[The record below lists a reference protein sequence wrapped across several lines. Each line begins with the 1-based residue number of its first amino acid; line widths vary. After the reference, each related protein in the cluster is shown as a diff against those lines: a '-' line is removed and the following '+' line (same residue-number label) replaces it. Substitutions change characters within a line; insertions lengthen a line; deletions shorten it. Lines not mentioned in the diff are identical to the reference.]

1 MSWYSSRWRRSNSN
15 ATPLPT
21 VAPTSPLSPTTGG
34 AAATAGAPNGLT
46 NPGGPQAG
54 FAHLL
59 PQTNAADPTGA
70 TRADRKALEPL
81 FGPNIG
87 AVSSGPAWTGYVDR
101 DKKVLGGGYTG
112 LSSTDE
118 LTPEVI
124 NGWVEK
130 SKDPTQPTT
139 TLQALVNLKR
149 PSLRLVPL
157 TTPSYASD
165 TAHAPPQ
172 QHALEFTYDADAPKV
187 SIRVH
192 VYLPKGHPDLGGTFS
207 SPTAAL
213 TASPYSP
220 SGAAAGAATGTSTFA
235 SPATATSPST
245 SSSHPYAKL
254 LVFETVT
261 EGGFGRKLKIVDG
274 AVVELGRFEKVPAHL
289 KRLTE
294 EQQQQR
300 LQERDPSTGSEVPN
314 IGNMHLTVGTPT
326 EGGAAANARRSR
338 RFTRAFRL
346 ITPHRHRDQEQELRA
361 AGPALAVVDVN
372 AQPEDGTAPITPAL
386 PNATGAAAATPA
398 KKDDEHGVKLTIRL
412 VALDEQGAE
421 MGCPNEQVT
430 YLHIVRVGTKPA
442 ATAPAAPKTPA
453 VAAGATSPTDAEAA
467 TSSTSAEAP
476 AQPSAH
482 AAQGGEEEEEE
493 EDTRPWV
500 VKVVKREATIGPH
513 TFHLHEIFGLTNSA
527 SDTSAEPA
535 PAPVP
540 VQGHTYPPTGGV
552 VGNDTPDDPSP
563 SEECLLC
570 LSSPREVVLLPCRHL
585 VACKDCALNMV
596 EFGAGGAIN
605 QGNETQAAPVT
616 TGAAGAAGGDGQ
628 DGAAAPAGGAD
639 AGGMT
644 TNIVNAMNTRRKRKA
659 KGWFCPVCRQPYTS
673 LLRLTTAPPP
683 APATNTATVA
693 AAAAVAT
700 AAPVDGSGVAATGDV
715 ESNAANGEGG
725 QNNSGL
731 LGSLRPSFFR
741 SLTTGKGVPENAG
754 TTAAGGPSAA
764 AANPAVGGSSAA
776 AAGAA
781 RTSGDTVEGES
792 EEMVQVN
799 ARVGDVESTGGLGR
813 VGA

>member
-21 VAPTSPLSPTTGG
+21 VAPTSPLSPTTG
-34 AAATAGAPNGLT
+34 AAGAPNGLT

-207 SPTAAL
+207 SPTAPL

-235 SPATATSPST
+235 SPATTTSPST

-261 EGGFGRKLKIVDG
+261 DGGFGRKLKIVDG

-300 LQERDPSTGSEVPN
+300 LQDRDPSTGSEVPN

-361 AGPALAVVDVN
+361 SGPALAVVDVN
-372 AQPEDGTAPITPAL
+372 AQPEDGTAPVAPAL
-386 PNATGAAAATPA
+386 PNSATGTAAAATA

-442 ATAPAAPKTPA
+442 ATVPKTPA
-453 VAAGATSPTDAEAA
+453 VAAGATSPADAEAA
-467 TSSTSAEAP
+467 ASTSAEAP
-476 AQPSAH
+476 AKPPGDA
-482 AAQGGEEEEEE
+482 AAQGEEGEEEE

-540 VQGHTYPPTGGV
+540 AQGHTYPPTGGV

-585 VACKDCALNMV
+585 
-596 EFGAGGAIN
+596 GS
-605 QGNETQAAPVT
+605 ETQAAPTT
-616 TGAAGAAGGDGQ
+616 TGAAGTAAD
-628 DGAAAPAGGAD
+628 AGGAD

-659 KGWFCPVCRQPYTS
+659 KGWFS
-673 LLRLTTAPPP
+673 P
-683 APATNTATVA
+683 A
-693 AAAAVAT
+693 
-700 AAPVDGSGVAATGDV
+700 DGSGVAATGDV

-764 AANPAVGGSSAA
+764 AAIPVVGGSSAA
-776 AAGAA
+776 AATGAA

-792 EEMVQVN
+792 EEMVQVS

>member
-1 MSWYSSRWRRSNSN
+1 MSWYSNRWRSRND
-15 ATPLPT
+15 ATTPLPT
-21 VAPTSPLSPTTGG
+21 VAPTSPLSSANGG
-34 AAATAGAPNGLT
+34 VAGQNT
-46 NPGGPQAG
+46 VNPAGPQAG

-59 PQTNAADPTGA
+59 PQTNTSDPSGT
-70 TRADRKALEPL
+70 TRADRKTLEPL

-87 AVSSGPAWTGYVDR
+87 AVSSGPAWTGYVDK

-112 LSSTDE
+112 PSSSDE

-157 TTPSYASD
+157 SAPSYASD
-165 TAHAPPQ
+165 ASNTPLPPQ
-172 QHALEFTYDADAPKV
+172 QHALEFNYDADAPKV

-192 VYLPKGHPDLGGTFS
+192 VYLPRGHPDLGPGGAFS
-207 SPTAAL
+207 SPAAL

-220 SGAAAGAATGTSTFA
+220 LGATGGAPSTFA
-235 SPATATSPST
+235 SPLTATSPST
-245 SSSHPYAKL
+245 GTGASHPYAKL

-261 EGGFGRKLKIVDG
+261 DGGFGRKLKIGDG
-274 AVVELGRFEKVPAHL
+274 AVVELGRFEKVPG
-289 KRLTE
+289 KRGVEQSATE
-294 EQQQQR
+294 EENQQQQTAQDN
-300 LQERDPSTGSEVPN
+300 LAHLAIPSDQGVD
-314 IGNMHLTVGTPT
+314 TPT
-326 EGGAAANARRSR
+326 LATPDVAGGPNARRSR

-346 ITPHRHRDQEQELRA
+346 ITPHRHRGQEQELTA
-361 AGPALAVVDVN
+361 SGPALAVVDVN
-372 AQPEDGTAPITPAL
+372 AQPEDAPVTPAVANPTAP
-386 PNATGAAAATPA
+386 PA
-398 KKDDEHGVKLTIRL
+398 KKEEEHGVKLTIRL

-430 YLHIVRVGTKPA
+430 YLHVVRVGTKPA
-442 ATAPAAPKTPA
+442 APKAVNPAADPPTETSEGAKDATTPA
-453 VAAGATSPTDAEAA
+453 HGTDAQR
-467 TSSTSAEAP
+467 P
-476 AQPSAH
+476 
-482 AAQGGEEEEEE
+482 EETTDDE

-527 SDTSAEPA
+527 SDTADPA

-540 VQGHTYPPTGGV
+540 IQGHTYPPTGATI
-552 VGNDTPDDPSP
+552 GNDTPDDPSP

-605 QGNETQAAPVT
+605 QGSETQPAPVPT
-616 TGAAGAAGGDGQ
+616 ATSPTGGAAEGQTDAAVPTNAEGGAGGV
-628 DGAAAPAGGAD
+628 A
-639 AGGMT
+639 

-673 LLRLTTAPPP
+673 LLRLTTQPPP
-683 APATNTATVA
+683 PGA
-693 AAAAVAT
+693 AANPIPAVTGT
-700 AAPVDGSGVAATGDV
+700 AAEGAQAATSGDDANAEGSG
-715 ESNAANGEGG
+715 NGGI
-725 QNNSGL
+725 

-741 SLTTGKGVPENAG
+741 SLTSGKVVGDGANANVGVSAN
-754 TTAAGGPSAA
+754 AAGGA
-764 AANPAVGGSSAA
+764 SSAA
-776 AAGAA
+776 AGGSAVAGRA
-781 RTSGDTVEGES
+781 SGVTEEEG
-792 EEMVQVN
+792 EEMVQIN
-799 ARVGDVESTGGLGR
+799 ARAGDVESTGGLGR
-813 VGA
+813 PGA